1 MTRPD
6 PYNASKEGR
15 GGGRRGDGRTQRMTR
30 QFLRQISPLLLDAR
44 APRTRVTKKFVWELV
59 CQNWELST
67 ETMVLSVLF
76 SFSVTSLLSAHT
88 LSMNMMINDNGLRT
102 NMPAPGCS
110 IRKINTRRSVPSVIH
125 HKQWSPMSSQ
135 TSQVRSKRSPRLG
148 YLRQIMAPP

>member
-15 GGGRRGDGRTQRMTR
+15 GGRRGDGRTQRMTR

-44 APRTRVTKKFVWELV
+44 APRTRVTKKFVWGLV
-59 CQNWELST
+59 CQNWELSS

-102 NMPAPGCS
+102 NMPTPGCS
-110 IRKINTRRSVPSVIH
+110 IRKIPDEACQVSSTINNGLPCH
-125 HKQWSPMSSQ
+125 HKQVKCAQ
-135 TSQVRSKRSPRLG
+135 RDRLAWG
-148 YLRQIMAPP
+148 I